1 MQYLMMALSADF
13 LLFILGV
20 FWIPISKYIQHAIAR
35 CNQKLFS
42 LITAIAVYVL
52 IKAIFP

>member
-1 MQYLMMALSADF
+1 MKILMMALSADF

-35 CNQKLFS
+35 CDQKLFC
-42 LITAIAVYVL
+42 LITAIAAYVL
-52 IKAIFP
+52 IKATFP